1 MTSFVVNHHVHR
13 GVGQVRLRVV
23 GGVGS
28 AHDDRRAES
37 VRSRLRDGYD
47 VDPAQMQADGVGFLA
62 PVASNLTEAGRAEN
76 RRVEVILLSDGT

>member
-1 MTSFVVNHHVHR
+1 
-13 GVGQVRLRVV
+13 
-23 GGVGS
+23 
-28 AHDDRRAES
+28 
-37 VRSRLRDGYD
+37 